1 MFTPCR
7 DRLARIFTGT
17 VVARHPVHFA
27 EQGVN
32 DMKLFYT
39 FLAITIVGLAG
50 CQKEPAEA
58 PPADEPTGSAE
69 AADSSAASPAA
80 GTAESAQSGTQANR
94 PALPGEGDEKLAVAE
109 ITPTEGNQARG
120 SVELSGG
127 NGATRIAGTITGLKA
142 GAHGLHIHAIGDCNA
157 PDASSA
163 GDHFNPDDDPHG
175 SPQDLDDAH
184 HVGDLGNVTAN
195 EKGEAEVNI
204 EDDEIALSGAESV
217 IGKALI
223 VHSGQDD
230 FETQPSGDSG
240 SRVGCGEIEETA
252 RQAAIW
258 G

>member
-1 MFTPCR
+1 
-7 DRLARIFTGT
+7 
-17 VVARHPVHFA
+17 
-27 EQGVN
+27 
-32 DMKLFYT
+32 MKLIYT
-39 FLAITIVGLAG
+39 FLAITVVGLAG

-58 PPADEPTGSAE
+58 PPADDPAGSAQS
-69 AADSSAASPAA
+69 ADPSAAPPAA
-80 GTAESAQSGTQANR
+80 GPATESAQSGTQANR
-94 PALPGEGDEKLAVAE
+94 PALRGEAEEKLAVAE
-109 ITPTEGNQARG
+109 ITPTEGNQVRG

-127 NGATRIAGTITGLKA
+127 NGATRIAGTLTGLKP
-142 GAHGLHIHAIGDCNA
+142 GAHGLHIHAIGDCSA

-175 SPQDLDDAH
+175 SPQDLNDAH

-204 EDDEIALSGAESV
+204 EDDEIVLNGAESV

-230 FETQPSGDSG
+230 FETQPAGDSG
-240 SRVGCGEIEETA
+240 SRVACGEIEETA
-252 RQAAIW
+252 RQAAVR